1 MFVQA
6 LATAIGAGLASALL
20 FVVAAKGTMFA
31 VILTVF
37 APLPVMIA
45 ALGWTHWAGL
55 LAAVIGAL
63 ALSLFLPDALAV
75 AYFCALALPGWL
87 LARLALLCDPP
98 AEVAAAPGERIF
110 YPLVRLVAW
119 ATAIGAATAVAWTIA
134 LMVISGA
141 GFDYERAVALAGSR
155 MATVVTMLAGR
166 GGLPRGVDPVQLAE
180 ALVRAAP
187 AAAAF
192 STTAMNLV
200 NLWLAGR
207 IVDASGRLARP
218 RPVVAIDYAAPRA
231 MIGVLAAGLLV
242 AFLGGLTGALGWIGA
257 AVAFAAFVLQG
268 LATLH
273 LVTRGWA
280 QRRTALFSLYALLV
294 FFGWLI
300 ALIGLIGLADAL
312 FGLRRRFLVSTPPPT
327 T

>member
-1 MFVQA
+1 MFVHA

-20 FVVAAKGTMFA
+20 FVVAAKGTLFA
-31 VILTVF
+31 GFLAAF

-55 LAAVIGAL
+55 LAAVTGAL
-63 ALSLFLPDALAV
+63 ALSMFLPDALAI
-75 AYFCALALPGWL
+75 AYFFGLALPGWL

-98 AEVAAAPGERIF
+98 AEVEAAAGERVY
-110 YPLVRLVAW
+110 YPIVRLVGW
-119 ATAIGAATAVAWTIA
+119 AAAIGAATAIAWTIA
-134 LMVISGA
+134 LMIMTGA
-141 GFDYERAVALAGSR
+141 GYDYDRAVEAAASR
-155 MATVVTMLAGR
+155 MAVVVSAIAGR
-166 GGLPRGVDPVQLAE
+166 GGLPRGVEPVQLAE

-187 AAAAF
+187 GAAAF
-192 STTAMNLV
+192 STTTMSLI

-207 IVDASGRLARP
+207 IVDASGRLPRP
-218 RPVVAIDYAAPRA
+218 RPVAAIDYATPRA
-231 MIGVLAAGLLV
+231 MIGLLGGGLLG
-242 AFLGGLTGALGWIGA
+242 AFLGGLTGALGWIVA

-280 QRRTALFSLYALLV
+280 QRRTALFSLYALLL
-294 FFGWLI
+294 FFQWLI
-300 ALIGLIGLADAL
+300 ALVGLIGLADAL
-312 FGLRRRFLVSTPPPT
+312 FGLRRRFLASSPPPT